1 MAIKK
6 RNSGSPEQEVSSKE
20 VVYMMVTKRILDNM
34 IKGEIPWRQTYF
46 KPNGG
51 KPPYRN
57 HVTGKG
63 YSFINCMLLGEPGE
77 YATWDQIK
85 EKGGVVNKD
94 AKSKIV
100 IYWGEFIPKDRKE
113 KAKELEE
120 KGESFEHLKVKFPK
134 YYRVFNIKDTTGLKS
149 KDEPVPVM
157 EEAEDPTA
165 IARMVISDYEINQQV
180 PVRIDATFDPAYRV
194 LTDEVEV
201 PEKANYSYE
210 EDWYASVFSGFIHST
225 ATEKRCNRE
234 TEYKKMCEGETS
246 IKEELIAEIGSSMA
260 LSACGLKRKET
271 HLQIDAVCQK
281 FINAMNNDYRL
292 IVNASYAAEKAA
304 RCVLGQFAE

>member
-6 RNSGSPEQEVSSKE
+6 RNSASAEQEVNSKE

-34 IKGEIPWRQTYF
+34 MKGEIPWRQTYF
-46 KPNGG
+46 KPGG

-57 HVTGKG
+57 YVTGKG
-63 YSFINCMLLGEPGE
+63 YAFINCLLLGEPGE

-85 EKGGVVNKD
+85 EKGGVVNEG

-149 KDEPVPVM
+149 KDEPAPVM

-165 IARMVISDYEINQQV
+165 IARMVISDYEINEQV
-180 PVRIDATFDPAYRV
+180 PVRIDASFDPAYRV

-234 TEYKKMCEGETS
+234 TEYKKMREGETS
-246 IKEELIAEIGSSMA
+246 IKEDLIGEIGSSMV

-271 HLQIDAVCQK
+271 HQQIDAVCQK
-281 FINAMNNDYRL
+281 FINAMNKDYRL

-304 RCVLGQFAE
+304 KRVLGQFAE